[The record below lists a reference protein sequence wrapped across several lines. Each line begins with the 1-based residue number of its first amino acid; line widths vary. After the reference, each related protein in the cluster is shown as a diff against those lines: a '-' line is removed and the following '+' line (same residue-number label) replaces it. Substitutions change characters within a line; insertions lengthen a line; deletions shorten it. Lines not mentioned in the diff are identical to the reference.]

1 MSEPINLSLP
11 SAVDD
16 FDLAVDTGWEFLR
29 SSEQL
34 NRLFYTASAAG
45 DFSIIRH
52 MLNLARRIQSPER
65 RGAVLELALLL
76 SAESVL
82 VNQGIKKLF
91 RRNRPDIGSQPH
103 RH

>member
-34 NRLFYTASAAG
+34 NRLFYTASAA
-45 DFSIIRH
+45 SI
-52 MLNLARRIQSPER
+52 LY
-65 RGAVLELALLL
+65 RGAALLPSDRTEAASTAELACPL
-76 SAESVL
+76 
-82 VNQGIKKLF
+82 GKL
-91 RRNRPDIGSQPH
+91 DV
-103 RH
+103 